1 MKTEERILQTAFT
14 LFLRDGFADV
24 STNEII
30 RKADTT
36 KGGFYYCFKSREDL
50 VHRVITSY
58 IMPYYQEPIVAMQE
72 AWETKCPDVSTK
84 KLLWDA
90 YFAPQRFI
98 QYQKTIG
105 MEITFRDFYFLLYE
119 GMKKFPEVQQCF
131 AENTRQREDCLRRI
145 LERGKERKE
154 ITADFDM
161 SACVMMTLAMQDGI
175 LALKVLDEHIDDE
188 EKYHYIEEQIWK
200 EIAAQDRYLKYLHG
214 GANNAVS

>member
-1 MKTEERILQTAFT
+1 MKTEEHILQTAFS
-14 LFLRDGFADV
+14 LFLRAGFADV

-30 RKADTT
+30 RKAGTT

-50 VHRVITSY
+50 VHQVIAAY
-58 IMPYYQEPIVAMQE
+58 IIPYYQEPVAAMHL
-72 AWETKCPDVSTK
+72 AWEAKRPDVSTK

-98 QYQKTIG
+98 QYQKHIG
-105 MEITFRDFYFLLYE
+105 MDIIFRDFYFLLYE
-119 GMKKFPEVQQCF
+119 GMKKFPQVQQCF

-154 ITADFDM
+154 ITDDLDI

-188 EKYHYIEEQIWK
+188 EKYRYIEEQIWR
-200 EIAAQDRYLKYLHG
+200 EIAVQDLYIKYLHG